1 MNKKKDKRT
10 QGTSKI
16 INAPVANQYRQESRE
31 NQKKADKN
39 MRIASAGSDR
49 NIELKKS
56 HDAAKAKGKA
66 VRNTERHAFEDK
78 FEDLDYEFMERYF
91 KGSNKK
97 GRKTIGETAGRE
109 NRIQGKAGIQ
119 RAKEQNEKSQSRSVT
134 ADHEGRRSKNVKSP
148 AHDNKGNG
156 AAKSACPYIRECG
169 GCNALKHSYEAEL
182 LEKQKSVEKLL
193 SKYCKVENIIGM
205 KEPKH
210 YRNKVHAVFDHD
222 RKGNPISGVYEEGT
236 HRVIPID
243 KCLIHNKK
251 ADEIILSIREML
263 KSFKIKTY
271 DEDTGYGLLRHV
283 LVRTGF
289 ESGEI
294 MVVLVLS
301 SPIMPS
307 KNNFVKALRA
317 KHPEITTI
325 VINVNDKNTSMVLGE
340 KEQVLY
346 GKGYIEDKLCNKIF
360 RISPKSFYQV
370 NPVQTEILY
379 AKAIEMAGLKGGET
393 VIDAYCGI
401 GTIGIIA
408 SDYAKK
414 VIGVELNKDAVRD
427 ANMNAK
433 RNEAENIEFYSN
445 DAGVFMSQMAAEK
458 ETADV
463 VFMDPPRAGSS
474 EQFLDALALLK
485 PKKVVYISCN
495 PITLERDLGYLVKKG
510 YKTEKAVPVDMFPW
524 TGHVETVVLLTR
536 KNTSSYNVEI
546 IVDIDM

>member
-1 MNKKKDKRT
+1 MNKKKDKIT

-16 INAPVANQYRQESRE
+16 RKASVANQYRQESHGD
-31 NQKKADKN
+31 QKKIDKN
-39 MRIASAGSDR
+39 VRIASAISDR

-56 HDAAKAKGKA
+56 HNAAATTKGKA
-66 VRNTERHAFEDK
+66 ARNTERHAFEDK

-97 GRKTIGETAGRE
+97 GRKAKGETAGRE
-109 NRIQGKAGIQ
+109 SRIQGKVGN
-119 RAKEQNEKSQSRSVT
+119 QNTKALRENSQSRSVT
-134 ADHEGRRSKNVKSP
+134 TDHEGRRSKNVKIS
-148 AHDNKGNG
+148 AQDNKGNG
-156 AAKSACPYIRECG
+156 ASKSACPYIRECG
-169 GCNALKHSYEAEL
+169 GCNALRHSYEDEL

-289 ESGEI
+289 TSGEI

-379 AKAIEMAGLKGGET
+379 AKAIELAGLKGSET

-414 VIGVELNKDAVRD
+414 VISVELNKDAVRD

-445 DAGVFMSQMAAEK
+445 DAGVFMSQMATQK

-495 PITLERDLGYLVKKG
+495 PVTLERDLGYMVKKG
-510 YKTEKAVPVDMFPW
+510 YKAEKAVPVDMFPW
-524 TGHVETVVLLTR
+524 TGHVETVCLMSR
-536 KNTSSYNVEI
+536 K
-546 IVDIDM
+546 DK